1 MLAENQATPKED
13 VEMRDEQ
20 CFHFE
25 YSPATEISPMA
36 KIEKSGDAAK
46 HNSFNENPS
55 SGFVRNHGMC
65 ANNFLNQG
73 FLKLGSSPSSP
84 WRDSTKSCRPSFARP
99 RGLNIVNSNL
109 AASNNSSSS
118 PMFFEFNGASL

>member
-1 MLAENQATPKED
+1 
-13 VEMRDEQ
+13 
-20 CFHFE
+20 
-25 YSPATEISPMA
+25 MA

-55 SGFVRNHGMC
+55 SGFVRNYGMS
-65 ANNFLNQG
+65 ANNFLNQYNNR

-99 RGLNIVNSNL
+99 RGLNIANSNL